1 MHKINVEQGT
11 VEWHD
16 QRFGCVTG
24 TRIQN
29 AVGAKWDARKK
40 EWKLGDEKIQATL
53 MYELLSERM
62 SQNEISDFTSSAM
75 ERGNELEPFAIKA
88 ASDNMDLNYQPC
100 GMLGCD
106 WSKYFKFSPDA
117 IYESDGVV
125 IGGLETKCPSGKKHI
140 EYILNDEIPR
150 EYFWQ
155 VIGTMIL
162 DDSVQW
168 WDFCSYDDRN
178 YERPLFIIRAE
189 RRDYEELINSA
200 RKSLNDF
207 LAKVEETHIGMT
219 F

>member
-11 VEWHD
+11 IEWHEH
-16 QRFGCVTG
+16 RFGCVTG

-40 EWKLGDEKIQATL
+40 QWKLGDEKIQSTL

-62 SQNEISDFTSSAM
+62 SQNEVDDFTSKAM
-75 ERGNELEPFAIKA
+75 DRGNELEPFAIKA
-88 ASDNMDLNYQPC
+88 ASQENEIEYSTC
-100 GMLGCD
+100 GMLASDIGF
-106 WSKYFKFSPDA
+106 FKFSPDA
-117 IYESDGVV
+117 IFESEGV
-125 IGGLETKCPSGKKHI
+125 ISGGLETKCPSGKKHI

-155 VIGTMIL
+155 VIGPMIL
-162 DDSVQW
+162 DDCVQW

-178 YERPLFIIRAE
+178 YERPIFIIRAE
-189 RRDYEELINSA
+189 REEYSELINEA
-200 RKSLNDF
+200 KDHLVKF
-207 LAKVEETHIGMT
+207 LEKVEETHLGLT

>member
-11 VEWHD
+11 VEWHE

-40 EWKLGDEKIQATL
+40 EWKLGDAKIQATL
-53 MYELLSERM
+53 MFELLAERM
-62 SQNEISDFTSSAM
+62 SQNEIDDFTSKAM
-75 ERGNELEPFAIKA
+75 ERGNELEPIAVKA
-88 ASDNMDLNYQPC
+88 ASDVNDINYQTC

-106 WSKYFKFSPDA
+106 WSEHFKFSPDA
-117 IYESDGVV
+117 IYEEDNQI
-125 IGGLETKCPSGKKHI
+125 IGGLETKCPSGKKHV
-140 EYILNDEIPR
+140 EYTLNDEVPR

-155 VIGTMIL
+155 VIGPMIL
-162 DDSVQW
+162 DDCVQW

-178 YERPLFIIRAE
+178 YERPVFTIRTE
-189 RRDYEELINSA
+189 RSDYKELIEQA
-200 RKSLNDF
+200 REEIKRF
-207 LAKVEETHIGMT
+207 LELVDETHIGMT

>member
-11 VEWHD
+11 IEWHE

-40 EWKLGDEKIQATL
+40 EWKLGDEKIQSTL

-62 SQNEISDFTSSAM
+62 SQNEINDFTSSAM
-75 ERGNELEPFAIKA
+75 DRGNEQEPFAIKNA
-88 ASDNMDLNYQPC
+88 AGYTGLDYQPC
-100 GMLGCD
+100 GMLA
-106 WSKYFKFSPDA
+106 SSNEFFKFSPDA
-117 IYESDGVV
+117 ILEEEGVI

-155 VIGTMIL
+155 VIGPMIL
-162 DDSVQW
+162 DDCVQW

-178 YERPLFIIRAE
+178 YERNLFIIRAE
-189 RRDYEELINSA
+189 REEYADLIKAA
-200 RKSLNDF
+200 REQIELF
-207 LAKVEETHIGMT
+207 LTKVETVHTGLT

>member
-1 MHKINVEQGT
+1 MHKINVEQGSI
-11 VEWHD
+11 EWHE

-29 AVGAKWDARKK
+29 AVGAKWDARNKK
-40 EWKLGDEKIQATL
+40 WKLGDKKIQQTL
-53 MYELLSERM
+53 MFELLSERM
-62 SQNEISDFTSSAM
+62 SENEVNDFTSQAM

-88 ASDNMDLNYQPC
+88 ASESMTLDYQTC

-106 WSKYFKFSPDA
+106 YSEHFKFSPDA
-117 IYESDGVV
+117 IFEKNEVV

-155 VIGTMIL
+155 VMGAMIL
-162 DDSVQW
+162 DDDVEW

-178 YERPLFIIRAE
+178 YERPIFMIRAD
-189 RRDYEELINSA
+189 RSDYAELITEA
-200 RKSLNDF
+200 RKELLNFLND
-207 LAKVEETHIGMT
+207 VEEVHVGMT